1 MRLFIEYLHNEV
13 ALMNRQNIRLG
24 FLGDRTGLPD
34 PVRKALAEAQ
44 AATAAND
51 KMLLNIAVNY
61 GGRDEITRAVR
72 KLATKVSNHELAPE
86 DITEEMISKNL
97 DTWELPDPDL
107 LIRTSGEQRLSNY
120 LPWQLAYTE
129 FYFTDV
135 HWPDF
140 NKEELIRAF
149 EKYNKR
155 ERRFGGVTEE

>member
-1 MRLFIEYLHNEV
+1 
-13 ALMNRQNIRLG
+13 
-24 FLGDRTGLPD
+24 
-34 PVRKALAEAQ
+34 
-44 AATAAND
+44 
-51 KMLLNIAVNY
+51 
-61 GGRDEITRAVR
+61 
-72 KLATKVSNHELAPE
+72 
-86 DITEEMISKNL
+86 MISKNL

-149 EKYNKR
+149 EKYDNENKNFKR
-155 ERRFGGVTEE
+155 NCSGNYYGFGIGMRKLVFIRIKSDDCTDWNV